1 MRVLRCFLL
10 VLAIASSA
18 VGQTYTINTFAG
30 GGLPVNIAG
39 TSASLAPTSAV
50 ALDASG
56 DIFIA
61 LLDYNV
67 VLRCDARTGI
77 LTLVAGNGTAGFSGD
92 SGQAVDAQLNG
103 PTGVAVDYAGNVYI
117 ADAGNARIR
126 KVSAGIITT
135 VAGTGSN
142 SFSGD
147 NGPATSAQLNP
158 IGGTQGGFGVAL
170 DASGNLYIADTGN
183 YRVRK
188 VANGIITTV
197 AGNGTY
203 GFSGD
208 TGPATSATLSNP
220 TGVVLDDAYNL
231 YIADGNRIRE
241 VSGGIIT
248 TVAGNGF
255 IGPSGDNGPAIKAE
269 LNGPNGVALDNA
281 GDLFIADT
289 GNSRVR
295 EISNGIITTVAGNG
309 TFGLSGDGGPA
320 TSAQLNSPFGVAV
333 DSLGNVFIAD
343 FGNNRVRKVTG
354 NAITTVVGG
363 GSSIGDATTGA
374 FGYAI
379 NAQLFFPE
387 GVALDSAG
395 DLYIADFD
403 NGRIRKVSSPSS
415 VITTVAGNGIFGFGG
430 DNGPAAN
437 AELDGPSGL
446 AVDLAGN
453 LYIADSG
460 NNRVRMVSTGVITT
474 VAGNGTPGFSGD
486 HSSATGAELYGPSGV
501 AVDANGN
508 LYIADYF
515 NNRVRMVSNGVI
527 ITVAGNG
534 TPGSGG
540 DNGPAISAQ
549 LSGPKGVALDAA
561 GDLYIADSAN
571 NRIREVSGGVITTV
585 AGSGAFALGD
595 GAPATKAVISL
606 PAAVAVDIAGNL
618 YIADSGNNRIRR
630 VTGGIISTIVGDGN
644 ASFSGDGGPSIFAEI
659 DDPYGITVN
668 SSGTVY
674 FADTA
679 NNRVRFL
686 FPAPGNACT
695 YTLSPFPLPAV
706 ATSGGNVPVTVQT
719 AAGCTWVAQGPPSWI
734 TLSGTAV
741 NSGPGSVTL
750 TVVANTGATRSGVI
764 SIAGVPVLVTQQGTS
779 PVLSINAGG
788 VINDAN
794 YTAPVAPGSIAAA
807 FGDFLLS
814 SQFTAP
820 SGSLPTDLSGLSLEF
835 PGGRLAPLFYASG
848 TQVNF
853 QIPWELAGQSTTTLT
868 ASLSGQTSAAQTV
881 NLAPFAPAIFSINS
895 QGSGQGAIIDA
906 ISYRLLDS
914 TNPATAGVTYVAI
927 YCTGL
932 GAVTNQPPT
941 GSPAPVQSLSYTNTT
956 PTVTIGGV
964 QVLTQNVEFSGLA
977 PGFVGLYQVNAQVP
991 ATSARGDAV
1000 PVTITI
1006 GGIASNTVT
1015 IAVQSAP

>member
-1 MRVLRCFLL
+1 LRCFLL
-10 VLAIASSA
+10 VLAVACSA
-18 VGQTYTINTFAG
+18 IGQTYTINTFAG
-30 GGLPVNIAG
+30 GGLPVNIPG

-56 DIFIA
+56 DIFVA

-67 VLRCDARTGI
+67 VLRSDARTGI
-77 LTLVAGNGTAGFSGD
+77 LTLLAGNGTVGFSGD
-92 SGQAVDAQLNG
+92 GGQAVDAQLNG

-126 KVSAGIITT
+126 KISAGIITT

-158 IGGTQGGFGVAL
+158 VSGTQGGFGVAV

-188 VANGIITTV
+188 VSNGIITTV

-208 TGPATSATLSNP
+208 TGPATSAMLSNP
-220 TGVVLDDAYNL
+220 TSVALDGANNL

-255 IGPSGDNGPAIKAE
+255 IGPGGDNGTATKAE
-269 LNGPNGVALDNA
+269 LNGPNGIGLDAA
-281 GDLFIADT
+281 GDIFIADT

-295 EISNGIITTVAGNG
+295 EVSGGVITTVAGNG

-333 DSLGNVFIAD
+333 DALGNMFIAD
-343 FGNNRVRKVTG
+343 FGNNRIRKVVN
-354 NAITTVVGG
+354 NAIATVVGG
-363 GSSIGDATTGA
+363 GSSIGDGSTGT

-403 NGRIRKVSSPSS
+403 NGRIRKVSSPNSL
-415 VITTVAGNGIFGFGG
+415 ITTIAGNGIFGFSG
-430 DNGPAAN
+430 DGFPAAN
-437 AELDGPSGL
+437 AELDGPSSV
-446 AVDLAGN
+446 AVDPAGN

-460 NNRVRMVSTGVITT
+460 NNRVRMVSSGVITT

-515 NNRVRMVSNGVI
+515 NNRVRMVSGGVI
-527 ITVAGNG
+527 TTVAGNG
-534 TPGSGG
+534 TSGSGG

-549 LSGPKGVALDAA
+549 LSGPRGVAVDAA
-561 GDLYIADSAN
+561 GNLYIADSAN

-585 AGSGAFALGD
+585 AGGGAFALGD
-595 GAPATKAVISL
+595 GGPATKAVMSL
-606 PAAVAVDIAGNL
+606 PTAVAVDIAGNL
-618 YIADSGNNRIRR
+618 YIADSGNNRLRK
-630 VTGGIISTIVGDGN
+630 VAGGIITTIAGDGTG
-644 ASFSGDGGPSIFAEI
+644 SFSGDGGPSIFAEL
-659 DDPYGITVN
+659 DNPYGVAAN
-668 SSGTVY
+668 ASGTVY
-674 FADTA
+674 FADSA

-686 FPAPGNACT
+686 FPSGNTCT
-695 YTLSPFPLPAV
+695 YTLSPSLPLPAV
-706 ATSGGNVPVTVQT
+706 AAPGGTVALSVQT
-719 AAGCTWVAQGPPSWI
+719 PSGCTWVAQGPPSWI
-734 TLSGTAV
+734 TLSGTTV

-750 TVVANTGATRSGVI
+750 TVAANTGAPRSGVI
-764 SIAGVPVLVTQQGTS
+764 SIAGVPVLVTQQGTG
-779 PVLSINAGG
+779 PVLTITAGG
-788 VINDAN
+788 VVNDAN

-820 SGSLPTDLSGLSLEF
+820 SGSLPTNLSGLSLEF
-835 PGGRLAPLFYASG
+835 PGNTLAPLFYASG

-853 QIPWELAGQSTTTLT
+853 QVPWELAGQSTTNLT
-868 ASLSGQTSAAQTV
+868 ASLSGQTSAAQPV
-881 NLAPFAPAIFSINS
+881 SLAPFAPAIFSINA

-914 TNPATAGVTYVAI
+914 TNPAIAGSTYVSI

-932 GAVTNQPPT
+932 GAVYNPPAT
-941 GSPAPVQSLSYTNTT
+941 GSPAPPSSLYYTQTT
-956 PTVTIGGV
+956 ATVTIGGV
-964 QVLTQNVEFSGLA
+964 QVQPKDMLFSGLA
-977 PGFVGLYQVNAQVP
+977 PSYVGLYQVNALVP

-1006 GGIASNTVT
+1006 GGVTSNMVT